1 MWEPEG
7 TCGPLLQSC
16 ATAAAVQCQREGLL
30 FEFPGYS
37 KAPSACQALHL
48 QVCLCPQEHGFLLH
62 TKELHRLPVLCAA
75 GVLGRRKMEKEEN
88 KGRLG
93 PQQEGGEAQAVGA
106 TSELLCD
113 IPRLYHK
120 ELGPSSLSL
129 SLFTSINLSSR
140 FSLVLGRK
148 WCGSLTVLFPQ
159 GQLRTSG
166 RQSFRRPSS
175 VYRFCMHWSF

>member
-7 TCGPLLQSC
+7 TCGLLLQSC
-16 ATAAAVQCQREGLL
+16 ATAAGQCQREGLL
-30 FEFPGYS
+30 FDFPGYS

-129 SLFTSINLSSR
+129 HEHKS
-140 FSLVLGRK
+140 VLPVLTCTREK
-148 WCGSLTVLFPQ
+148 MVWSLTVLFPQ

-166 RQSFRRPSS
+166 RQSFHRPYS